1 MSSIFNEGGR
11 LPSVWRPDLSFGQRK
26 KNQICW
32 TLVFRSKWNH
42 QRCLHVDAKTGM
54 WLSRERLH
62 RNYFKQLA
70 ENSQWVY
77 EDLEGLIKDRAR
89 WHDRIKKIRSITTTK
104 WWRLPE
110 CVWFK
115 KRKRLLWILPTT
127 FKKKVNKGVSPLLQS
142 ANVNHLVI
150 VQRELSCPIRCGY
163 FGIQGS

>member
-1 MSSIFNEGGR
+1 MSSIFNEGGGITFYLETR
-11 LPSVWRPDLSFGQRK
+11 SQLRSEK
-26 KNQICW
+26 KRTRFAGHWYFAQNEIISD
-32 TLVFRSKWNH
+32 VY
-42 QRCLHVDAKTGM
+42 KTGM

-115 KRKRLLWILPTT
+115 KRKRSFWILPTT

>member
-1 MSSIFNEGGR
+1 MSSIFNERRG
-11 LPSVWRPDLSFGQRK
+11 LPSIWRPDLSFGQRK

-42 QRCLHVDAKTGM
+42 QQCLHVDAKTGM

-89 WHDRIKKIRSITTTK
+89 WHNRIKKIRSITTITMTITRM
-104 WWRLPE
+104 RLIQ
-110 CVWFK
+110 K
-115 KRKRLLWILPTT
+115 AQKTLLDITNYIQKESEQRRFT
-127 FKKKVNKGVSPLLQS
+127 FTSVCQ
-142 ANVNHLVI
+142 
-150 VQRELSCPIRCGY
+150 C
-163 FGIQGS
+163 

>member
-1 MSSIFNEGGR
+1 MSSIFNERRG
-11 LPSVWRPDLSFGQRK
+11 LPSIWRPDLSFGQRK

-32 TLVFRSKWNH
+32 ILVFRSKWNH

-89 WHDRIKKIRSITTTK
+89 WHNRIKKIRSITTITMTITRM
-104 WWRLPE
+104 RLIQKAQKI
-110 CVWFK
+110 FLDITNYIK
-115 KRKRLLWILPTT
+115 KESEQRRFT
-127 FKKKVNKGVSPLLQS
+127 FTSVCQ
-142 ANVNHLVI
+142 
-150 VQRELSCPIRCGY
+150 C
-163 FGIQGS
+163 